1 MTLYRSFVGSV
12 IGIGIVVTIAGTVP
26 WHAQEPVRGY
36 FLLAIA
42 LAASA
47 LRLQTPQVVGT
58 MTANFVFVLLGI
70 LELSLSEAL
79 LLGCAATGAQ
89 LLVHRRSARLPVTP
103 AFHLANASI
112 AVTLAYRACHAPWTA
127 LTPEGSIVSLLLA
140 ATVLYAM
147 NTFPVAVVVALLQ
160 KQNLAFVW
168 RECNFRLFP
177 HYLGGALLAGI
188 FHYCTQ
194 SFGTQS
200 PLLLVPVAFLTYT
213 GYYAYFQRGG
223 STQTN
228 ADNLAGLHQRT
239 IEALAMAIEAKD
251 MKAHTH
257 LLRLQLYCN
266 EIGRDLKL
274 PPEQMEA
281 LRAAAILHDIGKL
294 AVPEHILSKPGKL
307 TREEFEKVKIHPSVG
322 ADILER
328 VRFPYPVAGIVRAH
342 HEKWNGGGYPG
353 GLKGEA
359 IPLGA
364 RILSVADC
372 LDALISERPYH
383 GAIPIEEA
391 MNRLAA
397 EAGLSF
403 DPKVVKAFEN
413 RYLELEERLRAQ
425 AADPALQMEHPV
437 QNSLFP
443 AGEEREGGTAGAGN
457 GHAYLDTIA
466 AARQEAQV
474 LLELSQQLGNSLQLD
489 ETLAMVSAG
498 LRRLVPFDSLAMY
511 VTRGSNLLPRYATG
525 ESTSLFLSRQLS
537 LGQGVAGWVAL
548 HGKPILNGNPSVE
561 TGTSNDSGRSVVLNS
576 AVAVPLMSAKDTV
589 GVLMVC
595 RRGFDSF
602 NKDSL
607 RVLLAVAGKLG
618 TFVENALKYEQA
630 AASAST
636 DFLTGLPNARAL
648 NLQLENELARSHRQ
662 ATALTVLVAD
672 LDGFKDVN
680 DRYGHLEGDAVLRA
694 IACVLR
700 DHCREYDFV
709 ARMGGDEFV
718 VLLPGMEE
726 VDVVAKIVQ
735 LNRAVSE
742 AGRKVVPDSQLGLS
756 IGQARFPVDGRT
768 AEQLLAEADQRMYG
782 AKTMRKM
789 RQGQSGARRGY
800 DFDWVS
806 TPAGPLASDEEQP
819 SPGSKR

>member
-1 MTLYRSFVGSV
+1 MTLYRSFVVSV
-12 IGIGIVVTIAGTVP
+12 IGIGIVITLAGVVP
-26 WHAQEPVRGY
+26 WHTQEPLRGY
-36 FLLAIA
+36 FYLAIA
-42 LAASA
+42 IAASA
-47 LRLQTPQVVGT
+47 LRVQTPQVVGT
-58 MTANFVFVLLGI
+58 MTANFLFVLLGI

-89 LLVHRRSARLPVTP
+89 LFIHRHEARLPVTP
-103 AFHLANASI
+103 AFHLANAAI
-112 AVTLAYRACHAPWTA
+112 AVTLAFRACHAPW
-127 LTPEGSIVSLLLA
+127 LQSSPVLSLVLA

-177 HYLGGALLAGI
+177 HYLAGALLAGG
-188 FHYCTQ
+188 FHYSSQ
-194 SFGTQS
+194 SLGGQS
-200 PLLLVPVAFLTYT
+200 PVLLVPVAFL
-213 GYYAYFQRGG
+213 AYSLFNAYRIPRGG
-223 STQTN
+223 QGGGPEGM
-228 ADNLAGLHQRT
+228 AGLHQRT

-251 MKAHTH
+251 MKSQTH

-266 EIGRDLKL
+266 EIGKDLRL
-274 PPEQMEA
+274 PAEQMEA

-328 VRFPYPVAGIVRAH
+328 VRFPYPVADIVRAH
-342 HEKWNGGGYPG
+342 HEKWNGAGYPA
-353 GLKGEA
+353 GLKGEG

-364 RILSVADC
+364 RILAVADS

-391 MNRLAA
+391 MIRLASQ
-397 EAGLSF
+397 AGLSF
-403 DPKVVKAFEN
+403 DPKVVKAFQA
-413 RYLELEERLRAQ
+413 RYEELEERLRAQ
-425 AADPALQMEHPV
+425 EEDPALEALQNPV
-437 QNSLFP
+437 RDSLFP
-443 AGEEREGGTAGAGN
+443 SSEKPAASGN
-457 GHAYLDTIA
+457 LSATDHPAYLDTIA

-489 ETLAMVSAG
+489 ETLAMVSSG
-498 LRRLVPFDSLAMY
+498 LRRLVPFDSLAIY
-511 VTRGSNLLPRYATG
+511 VTRGAHLIPRYGTG
-525 ESTSLFLSRQLS
+525 ESTSLFLSRQIS

-548 HGKPILNGNPSVE
+548 HSKPILNGNPAVE
-561 TGTSNDSGRSVVLNS
+561 TGAANDSGRSVVLNS
-576 AVAVPLMSAKDTV
+576 ALAVPLVSAKETV

-602 NKDSL
+602 NKDNL
-607 RVLLAVAGKLG
+607 RVLLAVASKLG
-618 TFVENALKYEQA
+618 TFIENALKYEQA

-636 DFLTGLPNARAL
+636 DFLTGLANARAL
-648 NLQLENELARSHRQ
+648 NLHLENELARSHRQ
-662 ATALTVLVAD
+662 STALTVLVAD

-700 DHCREYDFV
+700 ENCREYDFV

-726 VDVVAKIVQ
+726 ADVIAKIAH
-735 LNRAVSE
+735 LNTAVGD
-742 AGRKVVPDSQLGLS
+742 AGRRVVPESRLGLS

-768 AEQLLAEADQRMYG
+768 AEQLLAEADQRMYA

-789 RQGQSGARRGY
+789 RQGKTAPRGF
-800 DFDWVS
+800 DFDWVAASAPPGS
-806 TPAGPLASDEEQP
+806 TPIATVPP
-819 SPGSKR
+819 K

>member
-1 MTLYRSFVGSV
+1 MTLYRSFVASV
-12 IGIGIVVTIAGTVP
+12 IAIGIVVAIAGTVP
-26 WHAQEPVRGY
+26 WQTQLPMRGCLY
-36 FLLAIA
+36 LAIA
-42 LAASA
+42 LATSA

-79 LLGCAATGAQ
+79 LLGCAAMCAQ
-89 LLVHRRSARLPVTP
+89 LLIHRRKAKLPVTP
-103 AFHLANASI
+103 AFHVANAAI
-112 AVTLAYRACHAPWTA
+112 AVTLAYRACHAPWMTVS
-127 LTPEGSIVSLLLA
+127 PERSLLSLLLA

-147 NTFPVAVVVALLQ
+147 NTFPVAVLVALLQ
-160 KQNLAFVW
+160 RQNLAFVW

-177 HYLGGALLAGI
+177 HYLGGALLAGL
-188 FHYCTQ
+188 FHYTTQ

-200 PLLLVPVAFLTYT
+200 PLLLVPVAFLTYSAYNSYFLRKGNQET
-213 GYYAYFQRGG
+213 GGEA
-223 STQTN
+223 
-228 ADNLAGLHQRT
+228 LAGLHQRT

-266 EIGRDLKL
+266 EVGRDLKL
-274 PPEQMEA
+274 PADQMEA

-328 VRFPYPVAGIVRAH
+328 VRFPYPVAEIVRAH
-342 HEKWNGGGYPG
+342 HEKWNGAGYPA
-353 GLKGEA
+353 GLKGDA

-364 RILSVADC
+364 RILSVADS

-383 GAIPIEEA
+383 GAVTIEEA

-397 EAGLSF
+397 EAGVSF
-403 DPKVVKAFEN
+403 DPRVVKAFED
-413 RYLELEERLRAQ
+413 RYLELEERLKAQ
-425 AADPALQMEHPV
+425 ANDPALQFDRNPV
-437 QNSLFP
+437 RDSLFP
-443 AGEEREGGTAGAGN
+443 MVEDRVATPNTVGGDN

-489 ETLAMVSAG
+489 ETLAMVSSG
-498 LRRLVPFDSLAMY
+498 LRRLVPFDSLAIY
-511 VTRGSNLLPRYATG
+511 VTRDAGLMPRYATG
-525 ESTSLFLSRQLS
+525 ESTSLFLSRQIS

-548 HGKPILNGNPSVE
+548 HGKPILNGNPAVE
-561 TGTSNDSGRSVVLNS
+561 TGASSDPGRNVVLNS
-576 AVAVPLMSAKDTV
+576 ALAVPLQSARETV

-595 RRGFDSF
+595 RRGFDAF

-618 TFVENALKYEQA
+618 TFIENALKYEQA

-648 NLQLENELARSHRQ
+648 NLQLESELARSQRQ
-662 ATALTVLVAD
+662 TSALTVLVAD

-694 IACVLR
+694 IAGVLR
-700 DHCREYDFV
+700 DNCREYDFV

-726 VDVVAKIVQ
+726 TDVVAKIGQ
-735 LNRAVSE
+735 LNKAVGD
-742 AGRKVVPDSQLGLS
+742 AGRRVVPDSRLGLS
-756 IGQARFPVDGRT
+756 IGQARYPVDGRT
-768 AEQLLAEADQRMYG
+768 AEQLLAEADQRMYA
-782 AKTMRKM
+782 AKTQRKA
-789 RQGQSGARRGY
+789 RQARMTGRTGY
-800 DFDWVS
+800 DFDWVAAVS
-806 TPAGPLASDEEQP
+806 S
-819 SPGSKR
+819 SPGSRDR

>member
-1 MTLYRSFVGSV
+1 MPKQQQKESMALYRSFVASV
-12 IGIGIVVTIAGTVP
+12 IGIGVVVTIAGTVP
-26 WHAQEPVRGY
+26 WQAQDPFRGY
-36 FLLAIA
+36 FFLALAIA
-42 LAASA
+42 SSV

-79 LLGCAATGAQ
+79 LLGCASTAAQ
-89 LLVHRRSARLPVTP
+89 LLVHRKSARLPVTP
-103 AFHLANASI
+103 VFHVANAAI
-112 AVTLAYRACHAPWTA
+112 AVTLAFRACHAPWMEA
-127 LTPEGSIVSLLLA
+127 TPERSLISLLLA

-177 HYLGGALLAGI
+177 HYLGGALLAGV
-188 FHYCTQ
+188 FHYSTR

-200 PLLLVPVAFLTYT
+200 PLLLVPLAFL
-213 GYYAYFQRGG
+213 AYSSFNAFRLRKDQGRSKGG
-223 STQTN
+223 E
-228 ADNLAGLHQRT
+228 LAGLHQRT

-251 MKAHTH
+251 MKTQSH
-257 LLRLQLYCN
+257 LLRLQLYCT
-266 EIGRDLKL
+266 EIGKDLRL

-281 LRAAAILHDIGKL
+281 LSAAAILHDIGKL

-307 TREEFEKVKIHPSVG
+307 TREEFEKVKIHATVG

-328 VRFPYPVAGIVRAH
+328 VRFPYPVADIVRAH

-364 RILSVADC
+364 RILAVADC
-372 LDALISERPYH
+372 LDALVSERPYH
-383 GAIPIEEA
+383 GAVSIDEA
-391 MNRLAA
+391 MNRLSA
-397 EAGLSF
+397 EAGVGF
-403 DPKVVKAFEN
+403 DPKVVRAFEA
-413 RYLELEERLRAQ
+413 RYEEIEERLKAEI
-425 AADPALQMEHPV
+425 ANPALQLEHNPV
-437 QNSLFP
+437 HDSLFP
-443 AGEEREGGTAGAGN
+443 SSEERTAPVSNSSPGN
-457 GHAYLDTIA
+457 GHGYLDTIA

-489 ETLAMVSAG
+489 ETLAVASSG
-498 LRRLVPFDSLAMY
+498 LRRLVPFDSLAVY
-511 VTRGSNLLPRYATG
+511 VTRGSDLLPRYATG
-525 ESTSLFLSRQLS
+525 ESTSLFLSRQLT
-537 LGQGVAGWVAL
+537 LGQGVAGWVAM

-561 TGTSNDSGRSVVLNS
+561 TGAHNDSGRSVVLNS
-576 AVAVPLMSAKDTV
+576 AVAVPLHGGKEIV

-607 RVLLAVAGKLG
+607 RLLLAVAGKLG
-618 TFVENALKYEQA
+618 TFIENALKYEQA
-630 AASAST
+630 AACAST
-636 DFLTGLPNARAL
+636 DFLTGLPNARSL
-648 NLQLENELARSHRQ
+648 NLQLESELARSHRQ

-680 DRYGHLEGDAVLRA
+680 DRHGHLEGDAVLRA
-694 IACVLR
+694 IARVLR

-718 VLLPGMEE
+718 VLLPGMAEA
-726 VDVVAKIVQ
+726 DVVAKIAQ
-735 LNRAVSE
+735 LNKAVGE
-742 AGRKVVPDSQLGLS
+742 AGRRVVADSQLGLS
-756 IGQARFPVDGRT
+756 IGQARFPVDGST
-768 AEQLLAEADQRMYG
+768 AEQLLAEADQRMY
-782 AKTMRKM
+782 AVKTMRKM
-789 RQGQSGARRGY
+789 NRGGPAAGRGF
-800 DFDWVS
+800 DFDWMATTDS
-806 TPAGPLASDEEQP
+806 G
-819 SPGSKR
+819 R

>member
-1 MTLYRSFVGSV
+1 MTLYRSFVASV
-12 IGIGIVVTIAGTVP
+12 ISIGVVVTLAGTVP
-26 WHAQEPVRGY
+26 WVVQEPLRGY
-36 FLLAIA
+36 FFLVIA
-42 LAASA
+42 LASSA
-47 LRLQTPQVVGT
+47 LRLQTPQLVGT

-89 LLVHRRSARLPVTP
+89 LLIHRREAKLPVTP
-103 AFHLANASI
+103 LFHIANAAI
-112 AVTLAYRACHAPWTA
+112 AVTLAYRACHAPWMEA
-127 LTPEGSIVSLLLA
+127 SPERSLLSLVLA

-147 NTFPVAVVVALLQ
+147 NTFPVAVVLALLQ

-177 HYLGGALLAGI
+177 QYLGGALIAGI
-188 FHYCTQ
+188 FHYF
-194 SFGTQS
+194 SRSLGTQS
-200 PLLLVPVAFLTYT
+200 PLLLVPVAFVAYS
-213 GYYAYFQRGG
+213 GYNAYRVRQQSPQAGG
-223 STQTN
+223 
-228 ADNLAGLHQRT
+228 DGLAGLHQRT

-251 MKAHTH
+251 MKAHSH
-257 LLRLQLYCN
+257 LLRLQIYCT

-274 PPEQMEA
+274 APGQMEA

-328 VRFPYPVAGIVRAH
+328 VRFPYPVADIVRAH
-342 HEKWNGGGYPG
+342 HEKWNGGGYPH

-364 RILSVADC
+364 RILTVADC

-397 EAGLSF
+397 EAGVSF
-403 DPKVVKAFEN
+403 DPNVVKAFED
-413 RYLELEERLRAQ
+413 RYQELEERLRAQ
-425 AADPALQMEHPV
+425 AADPALQLDRNPV
-437 QNSLFP
+437 RDSLFP
-443 AGEEREGGTAGAGN
+443 SSEENSTSPLQTGPDN

-489 ETLAMVSAG
+489 ETLAMVSSG

-511 VTRGSNLLPRYATG
+511 VTRGSNLMPRYATG

-548 HGKPILNGNPSVE
+548 HGKPILNGNPAME
-561 TGTSNDSGRSVVLNS
+561 TGAANDSGRSVVLNS
-576 AVAVPLMSAKDTV
+576 ALAVPLLSSRDTV

-648 NLQLENELARSHRQ
+648 NLHLESELARSQRQ
-662 ATALTVLVAD
+662 ATALAVLVTD

-700 DHCREYDFV
+700 DNCREYDFV

-726 VDVVAKIVQ
+726 ADVTAKMAQ
-735 LNRAVSE
+735 LNKAVGE
-742 AGRKVVPDSQLGLS
+742 AGRRVVPDSKLGLS
-756 IGQARFPVDGRT
+756 IGQARFPIDGRT
-768 AEQLLAEADQRMYG
+768 AEQLLAEADQRMYA
-782 AKTMRKM
+782 AKTARKL
-789 RQGQSGARRGY
+789 RQGKSTSRGGH
-800 DFDWVS
+800 DFDWLAAAATQS
-806 TPAGPLASDEEQP
+806 TTTRQP
-819 SPGSKR
+819 

>member
-1 MTLYRSFVGSV
+1 M
-12 IGIGIVVTIAGTVP
+12 AC
-26 WHAQEPVRGY
+26 QEPVRTISY
-36 FLLAIA
+36 LAIA
-42 LAASA
+42 LASSA

-79 LLGCAATGAQ
+79 LLGCAATAAQ
-89 LLVHRRSARLPVTP
+89 LLIHRRKAKLPVTP
-103 AFHLANASI
+103 AFHIANAVI
-112 AVTLAYRACHAPWTA
+112 AVTLAYRACHAPWMA
-127 LTPEGSIVSLLLA
+127 SATPERSMLSLLLA

-177 HYLGGALLAGI
+177 HYLGGALLAGL
-188 FHYCTQ
+188 FHYSTL

-200 PLLLVPVAFLTYT
+200 PLLLVPVAFLAYSS
-213 GYYAYFQRGG
+213 YNAYFLRPSGTQAGG
-223 STQTN
+223 D
-228 ADNLAGLHQRT
+228 ALAGLHQRT

-257 LLRLQLYCN
+257 LLRLQLYCG
-266 EIGRDLKL
+266 EIGKDLKL

-328 VRFPYPVAGIVRAH
+328 VRFPYPVADIVRAH
-342 HEKWNGGGYPG
+342 HEKWNGCGYPA

-364 RILSVADC
+364 RILAVADS

-391 MNRLAA
+391 ITALAA
-397 EAGLSF
+397 EAGVSF
-403 DPKVVKAFEN
+403 DPKVVKAFED
-413 RYLELEERLRAQ
+413 RYLELEERLIAQ
-425 AADPALQMEHPV
+425 AADPALQINNNPV
-437 QNSLFP
+437 RDSLFP
-443 AGEEREGGTAGAGN
+443 SSEERRPSDPLAATDN

-474 LLELSQQLGNSLQLD
+474 LLELSHQLGNSLQLD
-489 ETLAMVSAG
+489 ETLAMVSSR
-498 LRRLVPFDSLAMY
+498 LRRLVPFDSLAIY

-525 ESTSLFLSRQLS
+525 KSTSLFLSRQLAI
-537 LGQGVAGWVAL
+537 GQGVAGWVAL
-548 HGKPILNGNPSVE
+548 HGKPILNGNPATE
-561 TGTSNDSGRSVVLNS
+561 TGASNDSGRSVVLNS
-576 AVAVPLMSAKDTV
+576 ALAVSLESSKETV

-607 RVLLAVAGKLG
+607 RVLLTVGGKLG
-618 TFVENALKYEQA
+618 TF
-630 AASAST
+630 
-636 DFLTGLPNARAL
+636 RM
-648 NLQLENELARSHRQ
+648 RSS
-662 ATALTVLVAD
+662 
-672 LDGFKDVN
+672 
-680 DRYGHLEGDAVLRA
+680 
-694 IACVLR
+694 
-700 DHCREYDFV
+700 
-709 ARMGGDEFV
+709 M
-718 VLLPGMEE
+718 
-726 VDVVAKIVQ
+726 
-735 LNRAVSE
+735 S
-742 AGRKVVPDSQLGLS
+742 
-756 IGQARFPVDGRT
+756 
-768 AEQLLAEADQRMYG
+768 
-782 AKTMRKM
+782 
-789 RQGQSGARRGY
+789 RRPPPPPRI
-800 DFDWVS
+800 S
-806 TPAGPLASDEEQP
+806 
-819 SPGSKR
+819 

>member
-1 MTLYRSFVGSV
+1 MTLYRSFVASI
-12 IGIGIVVTIAGTVP
+12 IGIGIVVGLAGTVP
-26 WHAQEPVRGY
+26 WQTQAPTRLGIY
-36 FLLAIA
+36 LAIA

-47 LRLQTPQVVGT
+47 LRLQTPQLVGT
-58 MTANFVFVLLGI
+58 MSANFVFVLLGI

-79 LLGCAATGAQ
+79 LLGCAATAAQ
-89 LLVHRRSARLPVTP
+89 LLMHRRKAKLPVTP
-103 AFHLANASI
+103 VFHVANTAI
-112 AVTLAYRACHAPWTA
+112 AVMITYRACHAPWMEA
-127 LTPEGSIVSLLLA
+127 TPERSMISLLLA

-147 NTFPVAVVVALLQ
+147 NTFPLAVVLALPQ

-177 HYLGGALLAGI
+177 HYLVGALAAGFIHYSTRSFGASSPALLVPAALLAYSSYNAYRTRQTDAHSG
-188 FHYCTQ
+188 
-194 SFGTQS
+194 GDG
-200 PLLLVPVAFLTYT
+200 LVA
-213 GYYAYFQRGG
+213 
-223 STQTN
+223 
-228 ADNLAGLHQRT
+228 LHQRT
-239 IEALAMAIEAKD
+239 VEALAMAIEAKD

-274 PPEQMEA
+274 PPIQMEA

-328 VRFPYPVAGIVRAH
+328 VRFPFPVADIVRTH
-342 HEKWNGGGYPG
+342 HEKWNGAGYPA
-353 GLKGEA
+353 GLKAEA

-364 RILSVADC
+364 RILSVADS

-397 EAGLSF
+397 EAGVSF
-403 DPKVVKAFEN
+403 DPKVVRAFEE
-413 RYLELEERLRAQ
+413 RYEQIEERLRAQ
-425 AADPALQMEHPV
+425 AADPALQFDMNPLRD
-437 QNSLFP
+437 SLFP
-443 AGEEREGGTAGAGN
+443 SSEERQSGGQVPGPGN
-457 GHAYLDTIA
+457 GHGYLDTIA

-489 ETLAMVSAG
+489 ETLAMVSSG
-498 LRRLVPFDSLAMY
+498 LRRLVPFDSLAIY
-511 VTRGSNLLPRYATG
+511 VTRGSDLMPRYATG

-548 HGKPILNGNPSVE
+548 HGKPILNGNPATE
-561 TGTSNDSGRSVVLNS
+561 TGASNDSGRSVVLNS
-576 AVAVPLMSAKDTV
+576 ALAVPLQSSKGTV

-618 TFVENALKYEQA
+618 TFIENALKYEQA

-636 DFLTGLPNARAL
+636 DFLTGLPNARGL
-648 NLQLENELARSHRQ
+648 NLQLENELARSQRQ
-662 ATALTVLVAD
+662 STALTVLVAD

-718 VLLPGMEE
+718 VLLPGMAES
-726 VDVVAKIVQ
+726 DVIAKIVQ
-735 LNRAVSE
+735 FNGAVSE
-742 AGRKVVPDSQLGLS
+742 AGRKVVADSNLGLS

-768 AEQLLAEADQRMYG
+768 AEQLLAEADQRMYA
-782 AKTMRKM
+782 AKTKRKM
-789 RQGQSGARRGY
+789 LQGHTGGRGGT
-800 DFDWVS
+800 DFDWIAAVS
-806 TPAGPLASDEEQP
+806 SAPASREP
-819 SPGSKR
+819 